1 MNAFIAN
8 ILLLFLNLILAVSFF
23 ELSDGAFLL
32 SAINRISLLLIG
44 HANMALLILT
54 SIGSFQYIFRKRF
67 KIKSYLAESSIL
79 VATIA
84 SLQSWGLIGD
94 FVDSLVQ
101 ALVGPFFALIIYG
114 TLIFIIS
121 ARVLNL
127 DKSILGLFFK
137 FPAYVAT
144 LVKAWLIKIK
154 KPTITSHDPVDRS
167 AGDESVTLDANK
179 KNESSFRADIENEE
193 AHSNLLNFNND
204 FIEYK
209 SPNLEILDDNIAAPN
224 SDDSDASNLSA
235 TRDAVE
241 SVLGLTIQDIV
252 LGPQATTF
260 YLESRHPIDSGQL
273 YQLAS
278 VLGIGENG
286 IKDLGLIAGRRNV
299 VGVEL
304 RNLSRKFVPLKTSL
318 MELMK
323 VPAEDS
329 SLKICLGTSEL
340 NVPIIEDLIELP
352 HLWIAGTN
360 GSGKTIALEAIISS
374 LISLHSPGTLNL
386 VLMSTKPDFNKFA
399 SLPHL
404 PKLKDP
410 IVDDQ
415 VMTVLNKIDN
425 ENIRRKNIIETSS
438 SRDFKHHNLSN
449 PDSAIPHL
457 VIIIDEYYQL
467 KTRNKAFEE
476 KIKKLTS
483 EVRAQ
488 GIYFIIAVQ
497 KPTKVQIE
505 TAVSS
510 QLQGRLC
517 FQIGGIANATAM
529 FDYDVGTSDL
539 LGKGDGYFVGGSQHE
554 PIRVQSPFS
563 EEGPMQEFI
572 QSIHL
577 TLKD

>member
-23 ELSDGAFLL
+23 ELGDGAFLL

-101 ALVGPFFALIIYG
+101 ALVGPFFAHIIYG

-137 FPAYVAT
+137 FPAYAAT

-193 AHSNLLNFNND
+193 AHSNLLNFNTD

-425 ENIRRKNIIETSS
+425 ENIRRKNIIETSN

-572 QSIHL
+572 QSIRL
-577 TLKD
+577 T

>member
-23 ELSDGAFLL
+23 ELGDGAFLL

-44 HANMALLILT
+44 NANMALLILT

-137 FPAYVAT
+137 FPAYMAT
-144 LVKAWLIKIK
+144 LVKSWLIKIK

-167 AGDESVTLDANK
+167 VGDESVTLDANK

-193 AHSNLLNFNND
+193 AHSNLLNFNTD
-204 FIEYK
+204 IIEYK

-374 LISLHSPGTLNL
+374 LISLHSPETLNL
-386 VLMSTKPDFNKFA
+386 VLMSTKPDFNKFT

-404 PKLKDP
+404 PQLKDP

-425 ENIRRKNIIETSS
+425 ENIRRKNIIETSN

-449 PDSAIPHL
+449 PDSTIPHL

-497 KPTKVQIE
+497 KPTKVQID